1 MISIIFTTEENK
13 KLCQITGIPEIQGYR
28 DTGIPLQRV
37 PQGAFTDEVTTD
49 IDGFTDEPVV

>member
-1 MISIIFTTEENK
+1 MKNYVR
-13 KLCQITGIPEIQGYR
+13 LQGYQRHR